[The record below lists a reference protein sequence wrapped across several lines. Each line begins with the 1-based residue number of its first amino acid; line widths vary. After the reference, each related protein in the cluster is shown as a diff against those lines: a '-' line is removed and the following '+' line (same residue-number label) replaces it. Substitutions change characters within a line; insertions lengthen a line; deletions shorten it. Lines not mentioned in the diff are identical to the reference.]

1 MSASLLPNQL
11 RLRCTKSLIVKQFF
25 EGGKMD
31 KPVIV
36 ITGGSQGIGAATAL
50 LAAQQGYNVCLSYHS
65 QELLAQEVATQI
77 KTFGAQVIYV
87 KTDVSIEADVLN
99 LFAQVDLHFGRLD
112 ALVNNAGILRKKL
125 VIDSDVNELKKLFG
139 VNVIG
144 SFICAREAIKRMA
157 ISRGGKGGA
166 IVNVSSIAS
175 RVGSPFEY
183 VDYAATKGAI
193 DTFTVGLAKEIIDE
207 GIRVN
212 AVRPGIINTDIH
224 AKGGEPGR
232 IDRIAPLIP
241 MKRAGT
247 PEEVAKAILWLLSDD
262 ATYTTGHLL
271 DVGGGR

>member
-1 MSASLLPNQL
+1 
-11 RLRCTKSLIVKQFF
+11 
-25 EGGKMD
+25 MD

-50 LAAQQGYNVCLSYHS
+50 LAAQQGYNICFSYHS
-65 QELLAQEVATQI
+65 QASLAQDIVEQI
-77 KTFGAQVIYV
+77 KALGADAIAVQA
-87 KTDVSIEADVLN
+87 DVSIEADVLN
-99 LFAQVDLHFGRLD
+99 LFTHVDSHFGRLD

-125 VIDSDVNELKKLFG
+125 VIDSDVKELEKLFG

-175 RVGSPFEY
+175 RIGSPFEY
-183 VDYAATKGAI
+183 VDYASTKGAI
-193 DTFTVGLAKEIIDE
+193 DTFTMGLAKEVIEE

-212 AVRPGIINTDIH
+212 AVRPGIIQTDIH

-232 IDRIAPLIP
+232 VTRIAPLIP
-241 MKRAGT
+241 MQRAGT
-247 PEEVAKAILWLLSDD
+247 PEEVAQAILWLLSDN
-262 ATYTTGHLL
+262 ASYTTGHLL

>member
-1 MSASLLPNQL
+1 MN
-11 RLRCTKSLIVKQFF
+11 R
-25 EGGKMD
+25 
-31 KPVIV
+31 PVMV

-50 LAAQQGYNVCLSYHS
+50 LAAQKGYDICFSYHS
-65 QELLAQEVATQI
+65 QEVIAQQIATQI
-77 KTFGAQVIYV
+77 KALGAQVIYV
-87 KTDVSIEADVLN
+87 QADVSVEADVLN
-99 LFAQVDLHFGRLD
+99 LFAQVDQHFGRID

-125 VIDSDVNELKKLFG
+125 VVDIDVKELEKLFNI
-139 VNVIG
+139 NVIG

-157 ISRGGKGGA
+157 ISKGGKGGG

-193 DTFTVGLAKEIIDE
+193 DTFTMGLAKEIVDE

-212 AVRPGIINTDIH
+212 AVRPGIIQTDIH

-232 IDRIAPLIP
+232 IERLKSVIP
-241 MKRAGT
+241 MQRAGT
-247 PEEVAKAILWLLSDD
+247 AEEVAKAILWLLSDD
-262 ATYTTGHLL
+262 STYTTGHLL